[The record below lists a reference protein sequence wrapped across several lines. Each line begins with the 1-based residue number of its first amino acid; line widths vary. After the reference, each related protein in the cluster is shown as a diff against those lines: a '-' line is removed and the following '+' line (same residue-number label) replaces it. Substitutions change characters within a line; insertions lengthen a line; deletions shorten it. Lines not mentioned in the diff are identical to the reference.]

1 MRVHLAWLGSDV
13 PVAVSQHVG
22 RLQRTNADC
31 DVRLYT
37 DGGEVPSEWR
47 GVYDAVSFSP
57 RLQSDILRH
66 AVLRRHGGLW
76 LDVDVTAR
84 VPLTTLVQDFTT
96 YTAMY
101 LRPTYWIGTDI
112 LYVPQGWG
120 GWPSVH
126 QYITSASLQLP
137 VSTLLFA
144 HDMVAR
150 LVRSGESVHLVN
162 DGVRFPCQAVHVT
175 SHALV
180 WRCGYKPGLGDMVA
194 SGLSAVGI
202 TKDRVQAVA
211 QAVGVKD
218 CGCAK
223 RQAALNRLGE
233 KLGLPPG
240 QTPAS

>member
-13 PVAVSQHVG
+13 PAAVSRHVR
-22 RLQRTNADC
+22 RLRLANVDC

-37 DGGEVPSEWR
+37 DGTEVPSEWR

-66 AVLRRHGGLW
+66 AVLRRYGGLW
-76 LDVDVTAR
+76 LDVDVTPQ
-84 VPLTTLVQDFTT
+84 VPLADLVRGFTT

-112 LYVPQGWG
+112 LYVPHDWNGWA
-120 GWPSVH
+120 SVH
-126 QYITSASLQLP
+126 RYITSASLQLP

-144 HDMVAR
+144 HDMITY
-150 LVRSGESVHLVN
+150 LIRSGEPVHLIN
-162 DGVRFPCQAVHVT
+162 DGVRFPCQAGHVT
-175 SHALV
+175 SEATV

-194 SGLSAVGI
+194 AGLSAVGI
-202 TKDRVQAVA
+202 TKERVQAA
-211 QAVGVKD
+211 AKAVGVKD
-218 CGCAK
+218 CGCAG
-223 RQAALNRLGE
+223 RQAALNRLGA

-240 QTPAS
+240 RAS